1 VTTLGG
7 PGMPS
12 RYAKTESVT
21 VPADREQIERWEAA
35 AAVEG
40 CLSVGCW
47 LARTAD
53 AALREL
59 ARSGRPAP
67 LPWFWDRFRVLVTD
81 TSVLP
86 GVTGEIQVR
95 GEVCRFFGI
104 FRGDYKGPGEPG
116 CCRHSLVHRPSRLI
130 IDTLPLRKSC
140 KALAAELAALRVNWR
155 ERDPEKVVQGSPDQE
170 KAQALLRLFDKLT
183 RT

>member
-1 VTTLGG
+1 MGG

-12 RYAKTESVT
+12 RYAKTKTVT

-40 CLSVGCW
+40 YRSVGCW

-67 LPWFWDRFRVLVTD
+67 LPWFRDRFRVLVTD
-81 TSVLP
+81 TSVRP
-86 GVTGEIQVR
+86 EVAREIQVR
-95 GEVCRFFGI
+95 GEVSGSFGI
-104 FRGDYKGPGEPG
+104 FRGDRKGLREPG

-130 IDTLPLRKSC
+130 IDTLPIRKSC
-140 KALAAELAALRVNWR
+140 KALAAELAALRVNWQ
-155 ERDPEKVVQGSPDQE
+155 EADPEKVVQGSPDQE
-170 KAQALLRLFDKLT
+170 KAQALLRLFQKLT